1 MGTDRGGHLTFRV
14 IPDHIAGRPEVRD
27 VGLQFVMDLHIAT
40 LIQRHTN
47 PLQPDA
53 VGVWLAPCGNEQFL
67 RGEFSD
73 PV

>member
-1 MGTDRGGHLTFRV
+1 M
-14 IPDHIAGRPEVRD
+14 
-27 VGLQFVMDLHIAT
+27 QFVMDLHIAT